1 MFLLYH
7 PPAYLKSPCTYG
19 KIAIE
24 ETKGAVHL
32 LKKLALFF
40 VIVLLLG
47 ATGKIFLTDS
57 GPKDTFLPDAKND
70 SFFAALFSGKGK
82 SDPAAS
88 SGAEP
93 SEPEPEPPAPHPADA
108 LLETMPLEQ
117 KVGQLFFA
125 RCPDEGAAH
134 EISSLHPA
142 GYILFARDFEGE
154 TPDSVRDTI
163 AGYQNAASI
172 PMLIGVDEEGGT
184 VVRISKYRAFRRW
197 SFQSPQ
203 ELYEEGGNDA
213 FVYDTAEKDALLQG
227 LGINV
232 NLAPVCDVVTNRGDY
247 MYRRALGQDAEA
259 TADYVRTV
267 VTQMKKDGIGAVL
280 KHFPGYGPNGDTHE
294 GRMTD
299 SRSMQTY
306 QNSDFLPF
314 QAGIEAGAGGVL
326 MHHITVECMDGS
338 APASLSPRVHEIL
351 REELGFSGVIM
362 TDDLAMGALSGI
374 TDAGEAAVR
383 AVQAGNDLI
392 LSSDLAA
399 QHAAVL
405 NAVDAGTISEEEID
419 EHLRRV
425 LDWKVSLGLMTYDG
439 LTAAPE
445 EDAA

>member
-47 ATGKIFLTDS
+47 ATGKIFLTDCGQKTPS
-57 GPKDTFLPDAKND
+57 CRTPKTTASLPRCFPAKANRIPQ
-70 SFFAALFSGKGK
+70 LR
-82 SDPAAS
+82 PARR
-88 SGAEP
+88 P

-267 VTQMKKDGIGAVL
+267 VTQMKKDGIGTVL
-280 KHFPGYGPNGDTHE
+280 KHFPGYGSETETPT
-294 GRMTD
+294 R
-299 SRSMQTY
+299 
-306 QNSDFLPF
+306 
-314 QAGIEAGAGGVL
+314 
-326 MHHITVECMDGS
+326 
-338 APASLSPRVHEIL
+338 
-351 REELGFSGVIM
+351 
-362 TDDLAMGALSGI
+362 
-374 TDAGEAAVR
+374 DA
-383 AVQAGNDLI
+383 
-392 LSSDLAA
+392 
-399 QHAAVL
+399 
-405 NAVDAGTISEEEID
+405 
-419 EHLRRV
+419 
-425 LDWKVSLGLMTYDG
+425 
-439 LTAAPE
+439 
-445 EDAA
+445 